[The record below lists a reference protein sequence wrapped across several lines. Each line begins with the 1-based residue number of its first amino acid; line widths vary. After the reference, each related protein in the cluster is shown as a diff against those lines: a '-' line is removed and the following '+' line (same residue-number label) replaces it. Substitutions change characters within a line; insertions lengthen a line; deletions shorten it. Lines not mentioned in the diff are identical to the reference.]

1 MQRNDVTIAVAPEVK
16 ISGVQEQL
24 VIKGRHAV
32 TADMSVQCF
41 FTRVWSAIREENET
55 VIIGNS
61 SVEISDSRVT
71 IPHHNKSQVQLQIN
85 ATTPQPHAV
94 NYICVVINHVSS
106 SSDTTSVFIQGIFCW
121 CVALIWFYRL
131 Q

>member
-1 MQRNDVTIAVAPEVK
+1 VSEVQWGK
-16 ISGVQEQL
+16 NEKV
-24 VIKGRHAV
+24 
-32 TADMSVQCF
+32 M
-41 FTRVWSAIREENET
+41 IR
-55 VIIGNS
+55 NS

-85 ATTPQPHAV
+85 ATNPQDAV
-94 NYICVVINHVSS
+94 NYTCLVINHVSS
-106 SSDTTSVFIQGIFCW
+106 SSDTTSVFIQGVFCW